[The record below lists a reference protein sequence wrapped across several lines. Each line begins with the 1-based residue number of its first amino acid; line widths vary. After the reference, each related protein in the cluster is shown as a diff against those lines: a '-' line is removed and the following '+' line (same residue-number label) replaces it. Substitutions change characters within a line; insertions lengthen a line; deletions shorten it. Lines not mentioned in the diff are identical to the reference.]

1 MEFIAYLEKL
11 SSKAPVPGGG
21 GASAIGGAIGNGLG
35 QMVAN
40 LTIGKKKY
48 AQWEPEIIRLLD
60 RMGELQARFMELAEE
75 DERVFAPL
83 AAAYRL
89 PSGTEEEKAYKEQVM
104 EGCLHGASLV
114 PLEVMATGMEMLE
127 ILEVLEQKG
136 SVMAVSDVGV
146 AVQFI
151 RAAIT
156 GAAMNVFINTKSMAD
171 RERAEEL
178 NRRAEE
184 LIRKGTETADGI
196 YSRVMERLKER

>member
-1 MEFIAYLEKL
+1 
-11 SSKAPVPGGG
+11 
-21 GASAIGGAIGNGLG
+21 
-35 QMVAN
+35 
-40 LTIGKKKY
+40 
-48 AQWEPEIIRLLD
+48 
-60 RMGELQARFMELAEE
+60 
-75 DERVFAPL
+75 
-83 AAAYRL
+83 
-89 PSGTEEEKAYKEQVM
+89 M

-151 RAAIT
+151 RTAIT

-184 LIRKGTETADGI
+184 LIWKGTETADGI